1 MRIIFS
7 TFGSLGDIHPY
18 LAIALEAQA
27 RGHQPILATSP
38 KYRAKVEGLGLQFR
52 PIRPDLPPTEQYAPL
67 ARRVMDAHDG
77 PRYLF
82 EEILAPSIREQT
94 ADLLEACADAD
105 LIVTHPAAMGGPLA
119 ARKLNKKW
127 LSSVLAP
134 ISLWSKIDVAT
145 PPTAPFLDWMRAFGP
160 LWAKLYYGLGKLG
173 TAKWIAPVERLRA
186 EMGLEGEHPMFEGQ
200 FSPFG
205 NLALFSPHFTKP
217 QRDWPAKTTA
227 TGFCFYDADGYDG
240 PTDDDDENDDWRT
253 WTLQGAAPIVFT
265 LGSSAVYDAG
275 EFWNRSAEYA
285 TRLNARAI
293 FLTGSPTSINWPDN
307 VLEVSYAPHSEIFP
321 RASLIVHQGG
331 AGTTAQAL
339 RAGVPQLVMPYAHD
353 QPDNARRIRK
363 LGVGRS
369 ISRRLYERGSRGD
382 FALEIMAEARDDC
395 AGYARELGK
404 RVRAENGP
412 RSACEVME
420 KLQ

>member
-18 LAIALEAQA
+18 LAIALEAQS
-27 RGHQPILATSP
+27 RGHEPIIATAP
-38 KYRAKVEGLGLQFR
+38 KYRAKVESLGLKFR
-52 PIRPDLPPTEQYAPL
+52 AVRPDLPEHDEYGPL
-67 ARRVMDAHDG
+67 AKRVMNAKDG

-82 EEILAPSIREQT
+82 QEMLSPAIREQT
-94 ADLLEACADAD
+94 ADLLEVCADAD
-105 LIVTHPAAMGGPLA
+105 LIITHPAAMGGPLA
-119 ARKLNKKW
+119 ARKLKKKW

-134 ISLWSKIDVAT
+134 ISLWSELDVAT
-145 PPTAPFLDWMRAFGP
+145 PPTAPFLDFLRVLGP
-160 LWAKLYYGLGKLG
+160 IWPKLYYGIGKIG
-173 TAKWIAPVERLRA
+173 TRQWIAPVERLRA

-200 FSPFG
+200 FSPLG
-205 NLALFSPHFTKP
+205 NLALFSPHFAPP
-217 QRDWPAKTTA
+217 QRDWPARTTA
-227 TGFCFYDADGYDG
+227 TGFCFYDADGYENQLDE
-240 PTDDDDENDDWRT
+240 DDDWPY
-253 WTLQGAAPIVFT
+253 WSIQGAAPIVFT

-275 EFWNRSAEYA
+275 EFWHRSVEYA
-285 TRLNARAI
+285 TRLNARAVL
-293 FLTGSPTSINWPDN
+293 LTGEPTNIAWPDN

-331 AGTTAQAL
+331 AGTTAQVL

-395 AGYARELGK
+395 AGYARALGK

-412 RSACEVME
+412 RSACERME
-420 KLQ
+420 EIQS